1 VAYTVEQMLVRELQ
15 ATAAVTALVGAR
27 IYPQAAPQGT
37 TADYVTY
44 ELVGGTNVQDMSG
57 DGGLR
62 RARVSFL
69 CHAATYANAKAAAA
83 AIQNALEGFRGTMQ
97 GVSVGALLLE
107 MEADAGF
114 DDELRMHV
122 VAVDFRMFYQ

>member
-1 VAYTVEQMLVRELQ
+1 MAYTVEQMFVKQLQ
-15 ATAAVTALVGAR
+15 ATSGVTALVGTR

-44 ELVGGTNVQDMSG
+44 EVSGNPIQDHGGS
-57 DGGLR
+57 GGLY

-69 CHAATYANAKAAAA
+69 CHTATYANAKAVAA
-83 AIQNALEGFRGTMQ
+83 AIRAAVDGFRGTMQ
-97 GVSVGALLLE
+97 GVSVGACLQE

-114 DDELRMHV
+114 DDDTRMHV
-122 VAVDFRMFYQ
+122 VAVDFRVLYQ

>member
-1 VAYTVEQMLVRELQ
+1 MAYTVEQMLVKELQ
-15 ATAAVTALVGAR
+15 ATSGVTALVGTR

-37 TADYVTY
+37 TEDYVTY
-44 ELVGGTNVQDMSG
+44 ELVTGRPVQDHGGS
-57 DGGLR
+57 GGLH

-69 CHAATYANAKAAAA
+69 CHAATYANAKAVAT
-83 AIQNALEGFRGTMQ
+83 AIRAVLDGFRGTMQ
-97 GVSVGALLLE
+97 GVPVGMLLLE

-114 DDELRMHV
+114 DDETRMHV

>member
-1 VAYTVEQMLVRELQ
+1 MAYTVEQMLVKQLE
-15 ATAAVTALVGAR
+15 ATSGVTALVGTR

-44 ELVGGTNVQDMSG
+44 ELVTGRPVQDHGGS
-57 DGGLR
+57 GGLH

-69 CHAATYANAKAAAA
+69 CHAATYANAKAVAT
-83 AIQNALEGFRGTMQ
+83 AIRAVLDGFRGTMQ
-97 GVSVGALLLE
+97 GVSVGACLLE

-114 DDELRMHV
+114 DDETRMHV